1 MSERTK
7 SALKAAQNMI
17 ERYGDKALAEVDL
30 RISELGSREQLEA
43 QNFWSEIREIVRF
56 LLEDGSDE
64 SRH

>member
-1 MSERTK
+1 
-7 SALKAAQNMI
+7 MI